1 MTLIVRSALVVSLC
15 ATSTLVAGK
24 AIRITMM
31 KGTMVQRIST
41 VTDSWKFAALWPRDL
56 RCFQIE

>member
-1 MTLIVRSALVVSLC
+1 MVMSELLVSLE
-15 ATSTLVAGK
+15 ATSTLVAGS

-31 KGTMVQRIST
+31 KGMMVQITST
-41 VTDSWKFAALWPRDL
+41 VTDSWKFDGLWPFDL

>member
-1 MTLIVRSALVVSLC
+1 MVRSEFEVSFC
-15 ATSTLVAGK
+15 ATTSLVAGK

-31 KGTMVQRIST
+31 KGMTVQTTST
-41 VTDSWKFAALWPRDL
+41 VTDSWKLAALCPLDL